1 MATLSSWLRFTSLWI
16 ASIGHPM
23 ASSPQLAD
31 IDRPSHSRRRAE
43 AADSQNRGR
52 GRQGLGGF
60 MIVRRQARPWRRLA
74 RGRGHRV
81 WTPSLMLT
89 LKTFEASPRLIQEC
103 VCSRSCAQ
111 HQHTSSSAVGAG
123 FLVVQRRQELLHR
136 RLICAPGWGASPPA
150 VAL

>member
-1 MATLSSWLRFTSLWI
+1 
-16 ASIGHPM
+16 
-23 ASSPQLAD
+23 
-31 IDRPSHSRRRAE
+31 
-43 AADSQNRGR
+43 
-52 GRQGLGGF
+52 
-60 MIVRRQARPWRRLA
+60 MIVRRQARPRRRLA